1 MENKVNFIKMHGTG
15 NDFVLINGM
24 LEPLPEFDEKR
35 VRKICDRRTG
45 VGADG
50 ILIITE
56 KPDYDFHM
64 RYLNSDGSEGGM
76 CGNGARC
83 AVKFASEL
91 LNKSRISF
99 TASDGEHRGWVD
111 DDLVRVTINT
121 KAEADK
127 RIVDG
132 RDGYF
137 IDTGSPHFVTELI
150 KVDEDDL
157 IGAGRKIRYASSF
170 ENGTNVDFLKIKDK
184 KIFVR
189 TYERG
194 VENETKSC
202 GTGAV
207 AVALVLNQTKSV
219 DFPIELIFPGGRLSV
234 DKSDVEGELILE
246 GAVKKVFQG
255 SVFL

>member
-1 MENKVNFIKMHGTG
+1 LENKVNFIKMHGTG
-15 NDFVLINGM
+15 NDFVLIDGL
-24 LEPLPEFDEKR
+24 LERPPEFDEKR

-56 KPDYDFHM
+56 KPGYDFHM
-64 RYLNSDGSEGGM
+64 RYLNSDGSEVGL

-83 AVKFASEL
+83 AVKFTSEL
-91 LNKSRISF
+91 LNKSQLRF
-99 TASDGEHRGWVD
+99 TTSDGEHRGWVD
-111 DDLVRVTINT
+111 DDLVSVTINT
-121 KAEADK
+121 SAKANK
-127 RIVDG
+127 CIVDG

-137 IDTGSPHFVTELI
+137 IDTGSPHFVTDLI

-157 IGAGRKIRYASSF
+157 IGAGRKIRYDSSF
-170 ENGTNVDFLKIKDK
+170 ENGTNVDFLRIKDN

-234 DKSDVEGELILE
+234 DKSDVEGENILG
-246 GAVKKVFQG
+246 GAVRKVFQG

>member
-1 MENKVNFIKMHGTG
+1 MENKVKFIKMHGAG

-24 LEPLPEFDEKR
+24 LEPPPEFDEIR

-56 KPDYDFHM
+56 KPGYDFHM
-64 RYLNSDGSEGGM
+64 RYLNSDGSERGM

-83 AVKFASEL
+83 ALKFVSEL
-91 LNKSRISF
+91 LNKSQVKF

-111 DDLVRVTINT
+111 DDLVSVTINT
-121 KAEADK
+121 NAEANK
-127 RIVDG
+127 CIVDG

-137 IDTGSPHFVTELI
+137 IDTGSPHFVTDLT

-157 IGAGRKIRYASSF
+157 IGAGKKIRYDESF
-170 ENGTNVDFLKIKDK
+170 KNGTNVDFLRIKDN

-194 VENETKSC
+194 VENETNSC

-234 DKSDVEGELILE
+234 DKSNIEGEKILE

>member
-1 MENKVNFIKMHGTG
+1 MGNKVEFTKMHGTE

-24 LEPLPEFDEKR
+24 SEPAPDLSETDVK
-35 VRKICDRRTG
+35 KICDRRTG

-56 KPDYDFHM
+56 KPGYDFYM
-64 RYLNSDGSEGGM
+64 RYLNADGSEGGM

-83 AVKFASEL
+83 AVKFAGEL
-91 LNKSRISF
+91 LSKSRLKFS
-99 TASDGEHRGWVD
+99 ASDGEHRGWVENE
-111 DDLVRVTINT
+111 LVRVTIN
-121 KAEADK
+121 ANGEADK
-127 RIVDG
+127 RVVDG

-137 IDTGSPHFVTELI
+137 IDTGSPHFVTDLND
-150 KVDEDDL
+150 VDEDDL
-157 IGAGRKIRYASSF
+157 AAAGRKIRYDNSF
-170 ENGTNVDFLKIKDK
+170 ENGANVDFLKIKDN

-194 VENETKSC
+194 VEHETDSC

-207 AVALVLNQTKSV
+207 AVALVLNKTKSV
-219 DFPIELIFPGGRLSV
+219 DFPIELIFPGGMLSV
-234 DKSDVEGELILE
+234 NKSDIEGDLILE

-255 SVFL
+255 SIFL